1 MGPLDLPSTLPEVPL
16 PHPVMT
22 SPLHWS
28 PSVSQAQRGRQPRTR
43 AGATCAFLDLSQD
56 GKVLSW
62 GLSDHQWQVLS
73 VCWGGPLHT
82 GRRRAWPED
91 GPTPAPGPEN
101 GLHEPRRP
109 PGQGGPG
116 SRGGSSSMPQRRT
129 AAGLGSWGPPR
140 PLELLPERPQ
150 SRVGNQGTGGCAC
163 QVSPPNLAPVKSQGP
178 GNLHNSSASA
188 AAPSRGLTST
198 ASRV

>member
-1 MGPLDLPSTLPEVPL
+1 MEYSRQVRGFQRGQRGRNARAGPLDLPSTLPEVPPPPSRDDL
-16 PHPVMT
+16 TT
-22 SPLHWS
+22 SLE

-62 GLSDHQWQVLS
+62 GLSIHQWQVLS

-116 SRGGSSSMPQRRT
+116 SRGGSSSVPQRTT
-129 AAGLGSWGPPR
+129 AASLGS
-140 PLELLPERPQ
+140 
-150 SRVGNQGTGGCAC
+150 
-163 QVSPPNLAPVKSQGP
+163 
-178 GNLHNSSASA
+178 
-188 AAPSRGLTST
+188 
-198 ASRV
+198 